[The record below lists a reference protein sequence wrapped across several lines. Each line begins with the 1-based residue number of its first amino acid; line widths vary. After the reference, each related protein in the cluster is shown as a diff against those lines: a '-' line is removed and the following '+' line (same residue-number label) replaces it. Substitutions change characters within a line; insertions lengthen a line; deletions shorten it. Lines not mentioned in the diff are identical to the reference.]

1 MLIDPMDDA
10 GGIERSRE
18 HRRGVRQ
25 ACLDLEE
32 TLARPPDQDLEKW
45 TADTAARFRQL
56 TEAFQHHAEQSEG
69 PNGLLV
75 EIVEIAPRLANKVDQ
90 VKREHEV
97 LLAELARLEGEAGN
111 QADLNPSGAIRAEGL
126 RLLQDLAAHRQRGAD
141 LIYEAYS
148 VDVEGG
154 DSG

>member
-1 MLIDPMDDA
+1 MLIDPMDDDR
-10 GGIERSRE
+10 GIERSRE

-32 TLARPPDQDLEKW
+32 TLARPPDQDVEKW

-56 TEAFQHHAEQSEG
+56 TEAFHHHAEQSEG

-97 LLAELARLEGEAGN
+97 LLAELARLEREASN
-111 QADLNPSGAIRAEGL
+111 QAYPNQSEVIRAEGL

>member
-1 MLIDPMDDA
+1 MSAADA
-10 GGIERSRE
+10 FQRSRQ

-32 TLARPPDQDLEKW
+32 TLARPAGQDAEKW
-45 TADTAARFRQL
+45 SAHAAACSRQL
-56 TEAFQHHAEQSEG
+56 TEAFRRHVEQSEG
-69 PNGLLV
+69 PDGLLP
-75 EIVEIAPRLANKVDQ
+75 EIVEIAPRLAHRVDQ
-90 VKREHEV
+90 VKREHEA
-97 LLAELARLEGEAGN
+97 LLAELVHLEATIGGRSS
-111 QADLNPSGAIRAEGL
+111 PSHSSVVRAEVLGVL
-126 RLLQDLAAHRQRGAD
+126 RDLAAHRQRGAD

>member
-1 MLIDPMDDA
+1 MLNDPMDDA
-10 GGIERSRE
+10 GAIERSRE

-56 TEAFQHHAEQSEG
+56 SEAFRHHAEQSES
-69 PNGLLV
+69 PDGLLV
-75 EIVEIAPRLANKVDQ
+75 EIVEIAPRLANKVGQ
-90 VKREHEV
+90 VKREHMA
-97 LLAELARLEGEAGN
+97 LLAELARLEVEAAN
-111 QADLNPSGAIRAEGL
+111 QAQADQSGVIRGKGL